1 VRRPLAGRT
10 ILVTRAAAQAGD
22 LSRRLRDLGAT
33 VIEAPAIA
41 FAPPRSWRSCDRALR
56 TIDRF
61 DLILLTSV
69 NAVDRFLRRARS
81 RRVPKAR
88 LEAVPVVAIGPATA
102 AAARRGGLRVVGV
115 PRAFRAEG
123 LASLLRRG
131 GARRGRRRPSGRRT
145 SRVLLPRAAA
155 ARDVVV
161 VALRRLGARV
171 VVVPVYRTVPARR
184 GRAVALASLRAGR
197 LDLVT
202 FASSATARHF
212 AGGFA
217 IADRRRLRRVPAAVI
232 GPVTAIEARRLG
244 FRIAAMPRRAT
255 IPDLAQ
261 AIARSFSERRGA
273 ARLG

>member
-1 VRRPLAGRT
+1 
-10 ILVTRAAAQAGD
+10 VTRAAAQAGD
-22 LSRRLRDLGAT
+22 LSRRLRALGAT

-69 NAVDRFLRRARS
+69 NAVDRFLRRARF

-88 LEAVPVVAIGPATA
+88 LGAVPVVAIGPATA
-102 AAARRGGLRVVGV
+102 AAARRGGLRVVAV
-115 PRAFRAEG
+115 PAHFRAEG
-123 LASLLRRG
+123 LGSLLRRG
-131 GARRGRRRPSGRRT
+131 ALQRRPSAWRGA
-145 SRVLLPRAAA
+145 RVLLPRAAV

-161 VALRRLGARV
+161 VALRGLGARV
-171 VVVPVYRTVPARR
+171 LVAPVYRTVPARS
-184 GRAVALASLRAGR
+184 GRAAVLRSLRAGR

-212 AGGFA
+212 AAGFA
-217 IADRRRLRRVPAAVI
+217 LSDRRRLRRVPAAAI
-232 GPVTAIEARRLG
+232 GPVTAAEARRLG
-244 FRIAAMPRRAT
+244 FRIVAMPRRAT

-261 AIARSFSERRGA
+261 AIARSLA
-273 ARLG
+273 

>member
-1 VRRPLAGRT
+1 MHRPLAGRT

-22 LSRRLRDLGAT
+22 LSRRLRDFGAT

-61 DLILLTSV
+61 DLIVVTSV
-69 NAVDRFLRRARS
+69 NAVDRFLGRARS
-81 RRVPKAR
+81 RRVPKAKFK
-88 LEAVPVVAIGPATA
+88 AVPVLAIGPATA

-115 PRAFRAEG
+115 PATFRAEG

-131 GARRGRRRPSGRRT
+131 GVARRGSLRDRAKRSRTPSGWRGA
-145 SRVLLPRAAA
+145 RVLLPRAAD

-171 VVVPVYRTVPARR
+171 RVVPVYRTVPVRR
-184 GRAVALASLRAGR
+184 GRAAVLRSLRAGR

-202 FASSATARHF
+202 FASSATVRHF

-217 IADRRRLRRVPAAVI
+217 IADRRRLKRVPAAVI
-232 GPVTAIEARRLG
+232 GPVTAAEARRLG
-244 FRIAAMPRRAT
+244 FRIAARPRRAT

-261 AIARSFSERRGA
+261 AIARS
-273 ARLG
+273 LG

>member
-1 VRRPLAGRT
+1 MTRRTTRRRPLAGRT

-22 LSRRLRDLGAT
+22 LSRRLRALGAV

-56 TIDRF
+56 AIDRF

-81 RRVPKAR
+81 RRLPKAK
-88 LEAVPVVAIGPATA
+88 LAAVPVLAIGPATA
-102 AAARRGGLRVVGV
+102 AVARRGGLRVVGV
-115 PRAFRAEG
+115 PARFRAEG
-123 LASLLRRG
+123 LASLLRGRRG
-131 GARRGRRRPSGRRT
+131 GPLGSGGWRGA
-145 SRVLLPRAAA
+145 RVLLPRAAA

-161 VALRRLGARV
+161 VALRRLGAQVR
-171 VVVPVYRTVPARR
+171 VVPVYRTVPALR
-184 GRAVALASLRAGR
+184 GRAVVLASLRAGR

-217 IADRRRLRRVPAAVI
+217 RSDRRRLRRIPAAVI
-232 GPVTAIEARRLG
+232 GPVTAAEARRLG
-244 FRIAAMPRRAT
+244 FRVAAMPRRAT
-255 IPDLAQ
+255 IPDLARS
-261 AIARSFSERRGA
+261 IARS
-273 ARLG
+273 LG

>member
-1 VRRPLAGRT
+1 M
-10 ILVTRAAAQAGD
+10 TRAAAQAGD

-81 RRVPKAR
+81 RRVRKAR
-88 LEAVPVVAIGPATA
+88 LAAVPVLAIGPATA

-115 PRAFRAEG
+115 PGAFRAEG

-131 GARRGRRRPSGRRT
+131 GVRRGRLRRPSGWRGA
-145 SRVLLPRAAA
+145 RVLLPRAAT

-161 VALRRLGARV
+161 VALRCLGARV

-184 GRAVALASLRAGR
+184 GRAVALASLRAAR

-232 GPVTAIEARRLG
+232 GPVTAAEARRLG

-261 AIARSFSERRGA
+261 AIARSFSGRRGA